1 MLDILRHANILIQN
15 IVQILLRIFTLH
27 ILYDWITIMGYSK
40 HELST
45 VNMLYSLRKFVM
57 LPPPPPPPPFLPIT
71 ATLPMHNGH
80 FLLSPEVRLYSI
92 LFDYPAGASAEEGVA
107 LCKVNYPLWRSVI
120 QKIPLTRTF
129 CITRLCTGA
138 ANE

>member
-15 IVQILLRIFTLH
+15 IVQVLLCIFTLH

-57 LPPPPPPPPFLPIT
+57 LPPPPPHP
-71 ATLPMHNGH
+71 A
-80 FLLSPEVRLYSI
+80 SP
-92 LFDYPAGASAEEGVA
+92 
-107 LCKVNYPLWRSVI
+107 
-120 QKIPLTRTF
+120 
-129 CITRLCTGA
+129 
-138 ANE
+138 